1 MIARIVELSLIQRVM
16 VCILGFL
23 LFFGGLY
30 AFHTLDIVAYPDP
43 SAPMVELITQQPGWS
58 AEEVERQITVP
69 IEVALN
75 GMPGLTDIRSLSI
88 FGLSDIKIYFDFDS
102 EIFRDRQEVLNR
114 LTSVPLPPGAAP
126 SLSPWWAIAEIY
138 RYELTG
144 AGETTLTDLKT
155 TQDWQVR
162 REFRRIPGI
171 IDVTTFGG
179 TTKEYHVDIDPGR
192 LISYGVNLSQV
203 MSALTN
209 SNANVGGSYLTIG
222 PQNYNIRGLGLI
234 NGIADIENVMVAEK
248 NGTPIFI
255 RTLGTV
261 AVGSRVRLGKVGID
275 DRDDVVEGV
284 VLLQRGYKALNVL
297 EKVRGK
303 VEDLNTGKLP
313 VGVKIKTFYD
323 RTALIHTTVETVT
336 DILISGMVL
345 VFIILFVFL
354 GHLRAALI
362 VALTIPLSLLFTF
375 SMMVLIGQSAN
386 LISLGSIDFGIIVDA
401 TLIMVESIF
410 FHLAHGKT
418 HGLTVH
424 QRIVRAA
431 RQVGRPISYST
442 AIIVVAFIPLFT
454 MTGVPG
460 KIFAPM
466 SITYGFALVG
476 ALLMAFT
483 LAPVLCSFFLR
494 GTISE
499 DDTAIVRGVRRFY
512 HGILEWALDHRVAV
526 VGACFGL
533 LALTFGVLRSIGGEF
548 MPALEEGNLWV
559 RATMPVDISFDQAAK
574 LTSEIRRMFR
584 ESPEVTTVVSQ
595 LGRPDDGTDPTSFSN
610 AEFLANLKP
619 EKEWRSRLTKDKLI
633 EEIEGKLKDIPGVI
647 FNFSQVIQDNV
658 EEAMSG
664 VKGEN
669 SIKLF
674 GPDLKTMESTA
685 TEIERVMQQIKGVKD
700 LGIFHLVGQ
709 PNLLIQVDRE
719 ASARYGLQVADVN
732 AVVQAAV
739 GGQAV
744 TQVYEGER
752 LFDLVVRFL
761 PEFRQDVDAIGNILV
776 STPDGARIPLKQVAS
791 ITTQTG
797 AFIIYRENNERYI
810 PIKFSV
816 RDRDLQSTVEE
827 AQARLAKEVH
837 LPDRYHMEWAGQY
850 EQLKGEQKRLAMV
863 VPISLVII
871 LFLLY
876 SAFDSIKNALLVLST
891 VPFALLGGAV
901 SLAATHTNFSISAA
915 VGVISTLGVAILGGV
930 LLISR
935 IEDFRLTGLTLREAV
950 RKGADVQMRPIL
962 MATLGAAIG
971 LLPAALATGIGSQAQ
986 KPLALVVV
994 GGMLTAAVLILVV
1007 LPVLYEIV
1015 HHRSANNGGEKEDD
1029 RAATTSLPVGDR
1041 PGDADVGTGSDPAG

>member
-1 MIARIVELSLIQRVM
+1 MIAHLVELSLVQRFL
-16 VCILGFL
+16 VCALGVL
-23 LFFGGLY
+23 LLFGGLY
-30 AFHTLDIVAYPDP
+30 AFQLLDIVAYPDP
-43 SAPMVELITQQPGWS
+43 SPPMVELITQYPGWS
-58 AEEVERQITVP
+58 AEEIERQITIP

-88 FGLSDIKIYFDFDS
+88 FGLSDIKVYFDFGTD
-102 EIFRDRQEVLNR
+102 IFRDRQEVLNR
-114 LTSVPLPPGAAP
+114 LLSVTLPPGAQP
-126 SLSPWWAIAEIY
+126 TLSPWWAIAEIY

-144 AGETTLTDLKT
+144 EGTSLMDLKT
-155 TQDWQVR
+155 IQDWQVR
-162 REFRRIPGI
+162 REFKRVPGV

-179 TTKEYHVDIDPGR
+179 TTKEYHVDIDPGK

-203 MSALTN
+203 MTALSN
-209 SNANVGGSYLTIG
+209 SNANVGGNYLTVG
-222 PQNYNIRGLGLI
+222 AQSYNIRGLGLI
-234 NGIADIENVMVAEK
+234 NDLQDIENVVVAEK
-248 NGTPIFI
+248 DGTPVFVN
-255 RTLGTV
+255 TLGKV
-261 AVGSRVRLGKVGID
+261 SVGHRVRLGKVGID

-284 VLLQRGYKALNVL
+284 VLLQRGYKALPVL
-297 EKVRGK
+297 ERVRAK
-303 VEDLNTGKLP
+303 VEDLNGWKLP
-313 VGVKIKTFYD
+313 NGVKIKTFYD
-323 RTALIHTTVETVT
+323 RTVLIHTTVETVT
-336 DILISGMVL
+336 DILIGGMVL
-345 VFIILFVFL
+345 VFVILFIFL

-362 VALTIPLSLLFTF
+362 VAVTIPLSLLFTF

-386 LISLGSIDFGIIVDA
+386 LISLGAIDFGIIVDA

-410 FHLAHGKT
+410 FHLAHAKT
-418 HGLTVH
+418 PGLTVH
-424 QRIVRAA
+424 QHIVRAA
-431 RQVGRPISYST
+431 RQVGQPIFYST

-466 SITYGFALVG
+466 SITYGFALLG

-483 LAPVLCSFFLR
+483 LAPVLCSFLLR
-494 GTISE
+494 GPISE
-499 DDTAIVRGVRRFY
+499 TDTPVVRVVRALYRRVVT
-512 HGILEWALDHRVAV
+512 WALDHRGV
-526 VGACFGL
+526 VVSFAGGL
-533 LALTFGVLRSIGGEF
+533 LILTFVMLQFLGGEF

-559 RATMPVDISFDQAAK
+559 RATMPVDISFDQADR
-574 LTSEIRRMFR
+574 LTGEIRRLFR
-584 ESPEVTTVVSQ
+584 ASPEVETIVSQ
-595 LGRPDDGTDPTSFSN
+595 LGRPDDGTDPTSFFN

-619 EKEWRSRLTKDKLI
+619 PSQWRTGLSKDNLI
-633 EEIEGKLKDIPGVI
+633 EEIEARLRGIPGVI

-674 GPDLKTMESTA
+674 GTDLKVMEAKA
-685 TEIERVMQQIKGVKD
+685 TELERIMRGIHGVKD
-700 LGIFHLVGQ
+700 LGIFRLVGQ

-719 ASARYGLQVADVN
+719 ASARYGLQVSDVN

-744 TQVYEGER
+744 TKVYEGER

-761 PEFRQDVDAIGNILV
+761 PEFRQDVDSIGNILV
-776 STPDGARIPLKQVAS
+776 STPNGARIPLKQLAT

-827 AQARLAKEVH
+827 AQATLARQVT
-837 LPDRYHMEWAGQY
+837 LPERYRMEWAGQY
-850 EQLKGEQKRLAMV
+850 DQLKDEQKRLAKV
-863 VPISLVII
+863 VPVSLVII

-876 SAFDSIKNALLVLST
+876 TTFNSLKNALLVLAT
-891 VPFALLGGAV
+891 VPFALVGGV
-901 SLAATHTNFSISAA
+901 LSLVATHTHFSISAA

-930 LLISR
+930 LMISR
-935 IEDFRLTGLTLREAV
+935 IEEFRRTGLDLRQAV
-950 RKGADVQMRPIL
+950 LRGADVQMRPIL

-971 LLPAALATGIGSQAQ
+971 LLPAAMATGIGSQAQ
-986 KPLALVVV
+986 QPLARVVV
-994 GGMLTAAVLILVV
+994 GGMLTAAFLILVV

-1015 HHRSANNGGEKEDD
+1015 HRTD
-1029 RAATTSLPVGDR
+1029 RAEDMAQ
-1041 PGDADVGTGSDPAG
+1041 

>member
-1 MIARIVELSLIQRVM
+1 MIARIVELSLVQRVM
-16 VCILGFL
+16 VCVLGFL
-23 LFFGGLY
+23 LLFGGLY
-30 AFHTLDIVAYPDP
+30 AFHVLDIVAYPDP
-43 SAPMVELITQQPGWS
+43 SPPMVELITQYPGWS
-58 AEEVERQITVP
+58 AEEIERQITIP

-75 GMPGLTDIRSLSI
+75 GTPGLTDVRSLSI
-88 FGLSDIKIYFDFDS
+88 FGLSDIKIYFDFDTD
-102 EIFRDRQEVLNR
+102 IFRDRQEVLNR
-114 LTSVPLPPGAAP
+114 LISVQLPSGAVP

-155 TQDWQVR
+155 IQDWQVR
-162 REFRRIPGI
+162 REFRRIPGV
-171 IDVTTFGG
+171 IDVTAFGG

-192 LISYGVNLSQV
+192 LISYGVSLSQV

-209 SNANVGGSYLTIG
+209 SNANVGGNYLTIG
-222 PQNYNIRGLGLI
+222 AQNYNIRGLGLI
-234 NGIADIENVMVAEK
+234 NGLSDIENVMVAEK
-248 NGTPIFI
+248 GGTPIFI
-255 RTLGTV
+255 KTLGKV
-261 AVGSRVRLGKVGID
+261 AVGPRVRLGKVGID
-275 DRDDVVEGV
+275 ERDDVVEGV
-284 VLLQRGYKALNVL
+284 ILLQRGYKALNVL
-297 EKVRGK
+297 DKVRGK
-303 VEDLNTGKLP
+303 VEDLNTWKLP
-313 VGVKIKTFYD
+313 AGVKIKTFYD

-336 DILISGMVL
+336 DILVSGMVL

-375 SMMVLIGQSAN
+375 GMMVFIGQSAN

-424 QRIVRAA
+424 QQIVRAA
-431 RQVGRPISYST
+431 RQVGQPIFYST

-483 LAPVLCSFFLR
+483 LAPVLCSFLLK

-499 DDTAIVRGVRRFY
+499 DDTAIVRVVRRFY
-512 HGILEWALDHRVAV
+512 NGILEWALNHRAV
-526 VGACFGL
+526 VIGACVGL
-533 LALTFGVLRSIGGEF
+533 LALTFVALQSIGGEF

-559 RATMPVDISFDQAAK
+559 RATMPVDISFNQAAR
-574 LTSEIRRMFR
+574 LTSEIRRLFR
-584 ESPEVTTVVSQ
+584 KTPEVTTIVSQ
-595 LGRPDDGTDPTSFSN
+595 LGRPDDGTDPTSFFN

-619 EKEWRSRLTKDKLI
+619 EKEWRSGLHKDALI
-633 EEIEGKLKDIPGVI
+633 EEIEGRLKEIPGII

-674 GPDLKTMESTA
+674 GADLKIMESKA
-685 TEIERVMQQIKGVKD
+685 IEIERVMRQIHGVKD
-700 LGIFHLVGQ
+700 LGIFRLVGQ

-776 STPDGARIPLKQVAS
+776 STPDGARIPLKQVAT

-827 AQARLAKEVH
+827 AQAHLAKEVS
-837 LPDRYHMEWAGQY
+837 LPERYRMEWAGQY
-850 EQLKGEQKRLAMV
+850 DQLKEEQKRLAMV

-876 SAFDSIKNALLVLST
+876 TTFDSLKNAFLVLST
-891 VPFALLGGAV
+891 VPFALVGGAL
-901 SLAATHTNFSISAA
+901 SLVATHTNFSISAA

-935 IEDFRLTGLTLREAV
+935 IEDFRRTGLTLREAV

-986 KPLALVVV
+986 KPLARVVV

-1015 HHRSANNGGEKEDD
+1015 HRRSANDGEGEK
-1029 RAATTSLPVGDR
+1029 G
-1041 PGDADVGTGSDPAG
+1041 

>member
-1 MIARIVELSLIQRVM
+1 MIARIVELSLVQRVM
-16 VCILGFL
+16 VCVLGFL
-23 LFFGGLY
+23 LLFGGLY
-30 AFHTLDIVAYPDP
+30 AFHLLDIVAYPDP
-43 SAPMVELITQQPGWS
+43 SPPMVELITQQPGWS
-58 AEEVERQITVP
+58 AEEVERQITIP

-75 GMPGLTDIRSLSI
+75 GMQGLTDIRSLSI
-88 FGLSDIKIYFDFDS
+88 FGLSDIKIYFDFDT
-102 EIFRDRQEVLNR
+102 EVFRDRQEVLNR
-114 LTSVPLPPGAAP
+114 LSSVQLPPGVAP

-155 TQDWQVR
+155 VQDWQVR
-162 REFRRIPGI
+162 REFRRIPGV
-171 IDVTTFGG
+171 IDVTAFGG

-192 LISYGVNLSQV
+192 LISYGVSLSQV

-209 SNANVGGSYLTIG
+209 SNANVGGNYLTIG
-222 PQNYNIRGLGLI
+222 AQNYNIRGLGLI

-248 NGTPIFI
+248 DGTPIFVK
-255 RTLGTV
+255 TLGAV
-261 AVGSRVRLGKVGID
+261 AVGPRVRLGKVGID

-297 EKVRGK
+297 EKVRDK
-303 VEDLNTGKLP
+303 VEDLNTWKLP
-313 VGVKIKTFYD
+313 AGIKVKTFYD

-375 SMMVLIGQSAN
+375 GMMVSIGQSAN

-424 QRIVRAA
+424 QQIVRAA
-431 RQVGRPISYST
+431 RQVGQPIFYST

-483 LAPVLCSFFLR
+483 LAPVLCSFLLK
-494 GTISE
+494 GMISE
-499 DDTAIVRGVRRFY
+499 DDTVIVRGVRRVY
-512 HGILEWALDHRVAV
+512 NGILDWALDHRVVV
-526 VGACFGL
+526 VGACVGL
-533 LALTFGVLRSIGGEF
+533 LAVTFVALKSIGGEF

-574 LTSEIRRMFR
+574 LTSEIRRLFR
-584 ESPEVTTVVSQ
+584 ESPEVTTIVSQ
-595 LGRPDDGTDPTSFSN
+595 LGRPDDGTDPTSFFN

-619 EKEWRSRLTKDKLI
+619 EKEWRPGLSKDGLI
-633 EEIEGKLKDIPGVI
+633 EEIEGRLKVIPGII

-674 GPDLKTMESTA
+674 GSDLKTMEAKA
-685 TEIERVMQQIKGVKD
+685 TEIEHVMRNIHGVKD
-700 LGIFHLVGQ
+700 LGIFRLVGQ

-719 ASARYGLQVADVN
+719 ASARYGLQVSDVN

-776 STPDGARIPLKQVAS
+776 STPDGARIPLKQVAT

-827 AQARLAKEVH
+827 AQALLAKEVT
-837 LPDRYHMEWAGQY
+837 LPERYRMEWAGQY
-850 EQLKGEQKRLAMV
+850 DQLKEEQQRLAKV

-876 SAFDSIKNALLVLST
+876 TTFDSIKNALLVLST
-891 VPFALLGGAV
+891 VPFALVGGV
-901 SLAATHTNFSISAA
+901 LSLVATHTNFSISAA

-935 IEDFRLTGLTLREAV
+935 IEDFRRTGLTLRESV

-986 KPLALVVV
+986 KPLARVVV

-1015 HHRSANNGGEKEDD
+1015 HRRDERLGEGEE
-1029 RAATTSLPVGDR
+1029 RE
-1041 PGDADVGTGSDPAG
+1041 

>member
-1 MIARIVELSLIQRVM
+1 MIARIVELSLVQRVM
-16 VCILGFL
+16 VCVLGFL
-23 LFFGGLY
+23 LLFGGLY
-30 AFHTLDIVAYPDP
+30 AFHLLDIVAYPDP
-43 SAPMVELITQQPGWS
+43 SPPMVELITQQPGWS
-58 AEEVERQITVP
+58 AEEVERQITIP

-88 FGLSDIKIYFDFDS
+88 FGLSDIKIYFDFDT
-102 EIFRDRQEVLNR
+102 EVFRDRQEVLNR
-114 LTSVPLPPGAAP
+114 LSSVQLPPGAAP

-155 TQDWQVR
+155 IQDWQVR
-162 REFRRIPGI
+162 REFRRIPGV
-171 IDVTTFGG
+171 IDVTAFGG

-192 LISYGVNLSQV
+192 LISYGVSLSQV

-209 SNANVGGSYLTIG
+209 SNANVGGNYLTIG
-222 PQNYNIRGLGLI
+222 AQNYNIRGLGLI

-248 NGTPIFI
+248 DGTPIFVK
-255 RTLGTV
+255 TLGKV
-261 AVGSRVRLGKVGID
+261 AVGPRVRLGKVGID
-275 DRDDVVEGV
+275 ERDDVVEGV

-303 VEDLNTGKLP
+303 VEDLNTWKLP
-313 VGVKIKTFYD
+313 AGVKVKTFYD

-375 SMMVLIGQSAN
+375 TMMVLIGQSAN

-424 QRIVRAA
+424 QQIVRAA
-431 RQVGRPISYST
+431 RQVGQPIFYST

-466 SITYGFALVG
+466 SVTYGFALVG

-483 LAPVLCSFFLR
+483 LAPVLCSFLLK

-499 DDTAIVRGVRRFY
+499 DDTLIVRGVRRFY
-512 HGILEWALDHRVAV
+512 NGILEWALDHRAVV
-526 VGACFGL
+526 VGACVGI
-533 LALTFGVLRSIGGEF
+533 LALTFVALKSIGGEF

-574 LTSEIRRMFR
+574 LTSEIRRLFR
-584 ESPEVTTVVSQ
+584 ESPEVTTIVSQ
-595 LGRPDDGTDPTSFSN
+595 LGRPDDGTDPTSFFN

-619 EKEWRSRLTKDKLI
+619 EKEWRPGLSKDGLI
-633 EEIEGKLKDIPGVI
+633 EEIEGRLKDIPGII

-674 GPDLKTMESTA
+674 GADLKTMEAKA
-685 TEIERVMQQIKGVKD
+685 TEIEHVMREIRGVKD
-700 LGIFHLVGQ
+700 LGIFRLVGQ

-776 STPDGARIPLKQVAS
+776 STPDGARIPLKQLAS
-791 ITTQTG
+791 IMTQTG

-827 AQARLAKEVH
+827 AQARLVKEVS
-837 LPDRYHMEWAGQY
+837 LPERYRMEWAGQY
-850 EQLKGEQKRLAMV
+850 DQLKEEQKRLAMV

-876 SAFDSIKNALLVLST
+876 TTFDSIKNALLVLST
-891 VPFALLGGAV
+891 VPFALVGGV
-901 SLAATHTNFSISAA
+901 LSLVATHTNFSISAA

-935 IEDFRLTGLTLREAV
+935 IEDFRRTGLTLREAV

-986 KPLALVVV
+986 KPLARVVV

-1015 HHRSANNGGEKEDD
+1015 HRRDEHIGEGEE
-1029 RAATTSLPVGDR
+1029 RG
-1041 PGDADVGTGSDPAG
+1041 

>member
-1 MIARIVELSLIQRVM
+1 MIARIVELSLVQRVM
-16 VCILGFL
+16 VCVLGFFL
-23 LFFGGLY
+23 LFGGLY
-30 AFHTLDIVAYPDP
+30 AFHVLDIVAYPDP
-43 SAPMVELITQQPGWS
+43 SPPMVELITQYAGWS
-58 AEEVERQITVP
+58 AEEIERQITIP

-75 GMPGLTDIRSLSI
+75 GTPGLSDVRSLSI
-88 FGLSDIKIYFDFDS
+88 FGLSDIKIYFDFDTD
-102 EIFRDRQEVLNR
+102 IFRDRQEVLNR
-114 LTSVPLPPGAAP
+114 LNSVQLPAGAVP

-155 TQDWQVR
+155 IQDWQVR
-162 REFRRIPGI
+162 REFRRIPGV
-171 IDVTTFGG
+171 IDVTAFGG

-209 SNANVGGSYLTIG
+209 SNANVGGNYLTIG
-222 PQNYNIRGLGLI
+222 AQNYNIRGLGLI
-234 NGIADIENVMVAEK
+234 NGISDIENVMVAEK
-248 NGTPIFI
+248 GGTPIFVK
-255 RTLGTV
+255 TLGKV
-261 AVGSRVRLGKVGID
+261 AVGPRVRLGKVGID
-275 DRDDVVEGV
+275 ERDDVVEGV
-284 VLLQRGYKALNVL
+284 ILLQRGYKALNVL
-297 EKVRGK
+297 DKVRGK
-303 VEDLNTGKLP
+303 VEDLNAWKLP
-313 VGVKIKTFYD
+313 AGVKIKTFYD

-336 DILISGMVL
+336 DILVSGMVL

-375 SMMVLIGQSAN
+375 GMMVSIGQSAN

-424 QRIVRAA
+424 QQIVRAA
-431 RQVGRPISYST
+431 RQVGQPIFYST

-483 LAPVLCSFFLR
+483 LAPVLCSFLLK

-499 DDTAIVRGVRRFY
+499 EDTAIVRVVRRSY
-512 HGILEWALDHRVAV
+512 NRILEWALDHRTV
-526 VGACFGL
+526 VTGACVGL
-533 LALTFGVLRSIGGEF
+533 LALTFVALQSMGGEF

-559 RATMPVDISFDQAAK
+559 RATMPVDISFNQAAR
-574 LTSEIRRMFR
+574 LTSDIRRLFR
-584 ESPEVTTVVSQ
+584 KTPEVTTIVSQ
-595 LGRPDDGTDPTSFSN
+595 LGRPDDGTDPTSFFN

-619 EKEWRSRLTKDKLI
+619 EKEWRHGLHKDELI
-633 EEIEGKLKDIPGVI
+633 EEIEGRLKEIPGVI

-674 GPDLKTMESTA
+674 GADLKVMEGKA
-685 TEIERVMQQIKGVKD
+685 TEIERVMRQIHGVKD
-700 LGIFHLVGQ
+700 LGIFRLVGQ

-752 LFDLVVRFL
+752 LFDLVIRFL

-776 STPDGARIPLKQVAS
+776 STPDGARIPLKQVAT

-827 AQARLAKEVH
+827 AQAHLAKEVR
-837 LPDRYHMEWAGQY
+837 LPERYRMEWAGQY
-850 EQLKGEQKRLAMV
+850 DQLKEEQKRLAMV
-863 VPISLVII
+863 VPISLMII

-876 SAFDSIKNALLVLST
+876 TTFDSLKNAFLVLST
-891 VPFALLGGAV
+891 VPFALVGGAL
-901 SLAATHTNFSISAA
+901 SLVATHTNFSISAA

-935 IEDFRLTGLTLREAV
+935 IEDFRRTGLTLREAV

-986 KPLALVVV
+986 KPLARVVV

-1015 HHRSANNGGEKEDD
+1015 HYRSARDREGEK
-1029 RAATTSLPVGDR
+1029 G
-1041 PGDADVGTGSDPAG
+1041 